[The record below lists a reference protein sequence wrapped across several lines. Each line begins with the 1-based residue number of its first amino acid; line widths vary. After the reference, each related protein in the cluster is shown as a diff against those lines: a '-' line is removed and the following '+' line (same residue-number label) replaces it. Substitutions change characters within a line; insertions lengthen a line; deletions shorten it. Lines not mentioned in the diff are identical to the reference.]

1 MPTRSRLEQLAA
13 YEEQTQELLAIG
25 AKRLK
30 KVQAEKRQLA
40 ARKRRE
46 RITLIGRLA
55 EEAGLIALPL
65 TRLHD
70 LFAALKPLIDDPAAL
85 DTFIHPD
92 RPRAR
97 IAKPPRCETDVSGLS
112 SVEAVST
119 VEGA

>member
-65 TRLHD
+65 TRLHA
-70 LFAALKPLIDDPAAL
+70 LFAVLKPLIDDPAAL
-85 DTFIHPD
+85 DAFIHPD
-92 RPRAR
+92 RPLAR
-97 IAKPPRCETDVSGLS
+97 KTKPPRCETDVSPS
-112 SVEAVST
+112 TQVEALT
-119 VEGA
+119 IQEP